1 MVLKI
6 VSLSFPH
13 PDMLIQY
20 SNAQMAIEILY
31 NAQNYTVKQCLRN
44 LFQSFTAHKQIIYS
58 GEFS

>member
-1 MVLKI
+1 
-6 VSLSFPH
+6 
-13 PDMLIQY
+13 MLIQY

-58 GEFS
+58 GESTVNSLVNTAVF

>member
-1 MVLKI
+1 
-6 VSLSFPH
+6 
-13 PDMLIQY
+13 MLIQY